1 VEQRL
6 YRFLGLI
13 LAITLVLGC
22 QKRAL
27 FNPALASRFYPLRP
41 GLTWTYQVAYPNGA
55 HETIRDRVLKA
66 DQAGLSHTAA
76 LVVSNY
82 SGLDCS
88 RALRADLPQT
98 YPAEMT
104 EVQIG
109 YVIEGGYINRV
120 ASLGGRTQTRL
131 EERGF
136 LPQNL
141 WPDRIWSNSLS
152 PFEHSPLDI
161 LKVAQSHRSFLE
173 PDPVVVPGG
182 RFSECIRIET
192 EASYQSLAGRGDKRY
207 FTDWY
212 APDVGLVKTLVLS
225 GGQDGREMARIEL
238 LRFTKSKTTAPL
250 ESSNGPSI
258 VPLSSKI
265 AKPPVRVGSLTHK

>member
-1 VEQRL
+1 MEHRI
-6 YRFLGLI
+6 YRFLGLT

-22 QKRAL
+22 QKRTL
-27 FNPALASRFYPLRP
+27 FNPALAGRFYPLRP
-41 GLTWTYQVAYPNGA
+41 GLTWTYQVTYPNGA

-66 DQAGLSHTAA
+66 DETGMSHTVA
-76 LVVSNY
+76 LVVSDY
-82 SGLDCS
+82 SGLDGS
-88 RALRADLPQT
+88 RAVRADLPQT

-104 EVQIG
+104 EVQIR
-109 YVIEGGYINRV
+109 YVIEGGYINRI

-136 LPQNL
+136 LPEYL
-141 WPDRIWSNSLS
+141 WPDRVWSNSLS

-161 LKVAQSHRSFLE
+161 LKVAQNHQTFLE
-173 PDPVVVPGG
+173 PEPVVVPAG

-192 EASYQSLAGRGDKRY
+192 EAAYQSAAGSGNKRY

-225 GGQDGREMARIEL
+225 GGQDGREMARVEL
-238 LRFTKSKTTAPL
+238 LRFTKSNTTAPL

-258 VPLSSKI
+258 ASLSSKI
-265 AKPPVRVGSLTHK
+265 AKPAVRVVH